1 MRPRLTPA
9 GPRGKIQI
17 FARWTQ
23 PVQPAHFAVMAQK
36 QNRSTPP
43 PAPAAGT
50 PWLAFINVALI
61 SAALGAVGTYLIM
74 QSGQPKPAQPVTMT
88 SATPALTLPSP
99 EPVTGLPP
107 VQGDRNLGNYYY
119 DQSNWPQAIRYYEAA
134 MKAGA
139 DDADI
144 RTDLGNAYQFTGR
157 AEEALA
163 QYSAAQRLDPN
174 HEFSLF
180 NQGGLYY
187 DRLHQPQKA
196 IEIWNEYLRR
206 FPAGRNVAAARQ
218 LIAQASATLSGA
230 PVPVNAPAGSTAE
243 EKLLR
248 LVPPAPVK
256 P

>member
-1 MRPRLTPA
+1 
-9 GPRGKIQI
+9 
-17 FARWTQ
+17 
-23 PVQPAHFAVMAQK
+23 MAQNK
-36 QNRSTPP
+36 NRSTPP

-61 SAALGAVGTYLIM
+61 GAALGAVGTYLVL
-74 QSGQPKPAQPVTMT
+74 QSGQPPAAQPTTMT
-88 SATPALTLPSP
+88 SATPAMTLPSP
-99 EPVTGLPP
+99 EPVNGLPP

-134 MKAGA
+134 MKGGA

-144 RTDLGNAYQFTGR
+144 RTDLGNAYQFSGR
-157 AEEALA
+157 PADALA
-163 QYSAAQRLDPN
+163 QYTAAQQLDPN

-196 IEIWNEYLRR
+196 IEVWNEYLRR
-206 FPAGRNVAAARQ
+206 FPSGRNVAAARQ
-218 LIAQASATLSGA
+218 LIAQAAANLSGA
-230 PVPVNAPAGSTAE
+230 PAPGGTPAGRAAE

-248 LVPPAPVK
+248 LVPPAPGK

>member
-1 MRPRLTPA
+1 
-9 GPRGKIQI
+9 
-17 FARWTQ
+17 
-23 PVQPAHFAVMAQK
+23 MAQNK
-36 QNRSTPP
+36 TRST

-61 SAALGAVGTYLIM
+61 SAALGAIGTYLVM
-74 QSGQPKPAQPVTMT
+74 QSGPSRPAQPVTMT
-88 SATPALTLPSP
+88 SATPAVTLPSP
-99 EPVTGLPP
+99 DSIGGPPP

-144 RTDLGNAYQFTGR
+144 RTDLGNAYQFSGR
-157 AEEALA
+157 AEDALA
-163 QYSAAQRLDPN
+163 QYNAAQQLNPN

-180 NQGGLYY
+180 NQGGLYAE
-187 DRLHQPQKA
+187 RLHQPQKA
-196 IEIWNEYLRR
+196 IEVWNEYLRR
-206 FPAGRNVAAARQ
+206 FPAGRNIAAARQ
-218 LIAQASATLSGA
+218 LIAQASANLSGA
-230 PVPVNAPAGSTAE
+230 PVPVTGPNSSAAE

-248 LVPPAPVK
+248 LVPPAPGK